1 MYQDV
6 IIIRIVDRKFVVRD
20 KTSDDRVIMSY
31 LRILDINSIV
41 FDVNMSQTVEFFP
54 DDVLIV
60 TRSNM

>member
-1 MYQDV
+1 M
-6 IIIRIVDRKFVVRD
+6 DRKFVVRD